1 MLFGCETPEMFG
13 RVQIS
18 QNTRVSKITT
28 RFISGGRTVPLT
40 PSVET
45 EFRFRV
51 RVRRSRSGLG
61 GRRTAYVNEGAREYR
76 EDGCVCVCVCKGD
89 SLHVFRIYIKVRV
102 RASVD
107 KYICLCARVRLVQV
121 CVFCEAVGDP

>member
-13 RVQIS
+13 RVQNF

-61 GRRTAYVNEGAREYR
+61 GRRTAYVNGGAREYR
-76 EDGCVCVCVCKGD
+76 EDGCVCVCV
-89 SLHVFRIYIKVRV
+89 
-102 RASVD
+102 RATPYMCLEYTL
-107 KYICLCARVRLVQV
+107 KYVCVQV
-121 CVFCEAVGDP
+121 WTSTYVCVHVCDWSKYVFFARR